1 MRIEQLRYV
10 AAVTRYGSLRRASEH
25 LHISQP
31 ALSESLTKLEKE
43 LGVTLL
49 DRRRTGT
56 RISATGR
63 ELLQNIGE
71 VLDAADRLRAAAGG
85 RPAGPLAVR
94 VGTVNA
100 GTSALLLP
108 ALRAFRHRAPG
119 VNVEVRTLQQDE
131 IQRDLVDGTLD
142 LGLVNLLDGDDVPS
156 ELVGTDLLRGSP
168 VAVVPRDHPL
178 AARSTVTVDDL
189 RATAFVAMRAGYLMH
204 RLAHRLF
211 GAELPVEW
219 HSTDGAE
226 MGKAMVADGL
236 GVCLLPDYSVADD
249 PLERAGL
256 ITVRPLADDRTV
268 VRLSLLQRRRSR
280 ATDAVAGLVA
290 ELRGQAADLGPAL
303 QGLPALCRP
312 DPHAHP

>member
-56 RISATGR
+56 RISDAGR

-85 RPAGPLAVR
+85 RTAETRVVR

-108 ALRAFRHRAPG
+108 ALRAFQHQVPG
-119 VNVEVRTLQQDE
+119 VNVEVRTLQQEE

-142 LGLVNLLDGDDVPS
+142 LGLVNLLDGDDVPP
-156 ELVGTDLLRGSP
+156 ELVGTDLLRGRP
-168 VAVVPRDHPL
+168 VAVLPRDHPL
-178 AARSTVTVDDL
+178 AARPKVTVDDL
-189 RATAFVAMRAGYLMH
+189 RATVFVAMRAGYLMH

-211 GAELPVEW
+211 GTEPPAEW

-236 GVCLLPDYSVADD
+236 GVCLLPDYSVTGD

-256 ITVRPLADDRTV
+256 ITVRPIADDRTA
-268 VRLSLLQRRRSR
+268 VRLSLLQRRRR
-280 ATDAVAGLVA
+280 RPADAVTGLVA
-290 ELRGQAADLGPAL
+290 ELRSQAADLGPAL
-303 QGLPALCRP
+303 PGLPALCHP